1 MLKKT
6 IGMKKIILFASVF
19 IGVISYAQIPS
30 YVPSN
35 GLVGWWPFNGNAND
49 ESVNG
54 NNGTNNGA
62 IFCNDNMGVLNSALN
77 QSVNGSYIRTQ
88 SVINNV
94 YNNFSISFWANPAQA
109 DIVKNQGITGQEGP
123 ATMSIIHPPHG
134 TTNWGS
140 GSNAGVGINVGTNQI
155 QIVEHTDNYISSPLV
170 YSGQIIGWHHFV
182 LVYNQH
188 IPKLYMDGS
197 IVATGLQS
205 TIQFVRPGSGFCNL
219 YTNSGFGNSFDPNG
233 NPIGNYKGDYDDI
246 GIWNRALTDQ
256 EILALYQG
264 CQMVITTQPSNQ
276 SVNVSAGNTTFSV
289 ASSASN
295 PTYQWQA
302 NLGLGFQT
310 LSNAGQ
316 YNGVNTANLS
326 VSNLNMSND
335 NQTFRCIINENGC
348 VDTSDIATLTI
359 IDDASVFED
368 NATSILISPNPIT
381 NQFSI
386 SGIEQIVSLTLMDMN
401 GKIVKTLNNKE
412 KSHDVSNLKPGM
424 YFLEARDENRSYI
437 IKVMKD

>member
-1 MLKKT
+1 MKT
-6 IGMKKIILFASVF
+6 TILLILVF
-19 IGVISYAQIPS
+19 ISLNSLSQIPS

-49 ESVNG
+49 ESGSG
-54 NNGTNNGA
+54 NNGSINGG
-62 IFCNDNMGVLNSALN
+62 IFCNDNVGVLNSAIN
-77 QSVNGSYIRTQ
+77 QSVNESYIRTQ

-94 YNNFSISFWANPAQA
+94 YNNFSISFWANPAQP
-109 DIVKNQGITGQEGP
+109 DILKNQGVTGQEGT

-134 TTNWGS
+134 TTNWGA
-140 GSNAGVGINVGTNQI
+140 GSNAGVGVNVGTNQI

-188 IPKLYMDGS
+188 IPKLYMDGN

-205 TIQFVRPGSGFCNL
+205 AIQFVRPGSGFCNL
-219 YTNSGFGNSFDPNG
+219 YTSSGFGNSFFPNG

-246 GIWNRALTDQ
+246 GIWNRVLTDQ

-264 CQMVITTQPSNQ
+264 CQMVITTQPINQ
-276 SVNVSAGNTTFSV
+276 SVNISAGSTTFNV

-295 PTYQWQA
+295 PTYQWQT

-326 VSNLNMSND
+326 VSNLNTSND
-335 NQTFRCIINENGC
+335 NQTFRCIINDNGC
-348 VDTSDIATLTI
+348 VDTSDVAVLTI

-368 NATSILISPNPIT
+368 NETSALISPNPIT

-386 SGIEQIVSLTLMDMN
+386 SGIEEIVSLTIMDMN
-401 GKIVKTLNNKE
+401 GKIVKTLNEKE

-424 YFLEARDENRSYI
+424 YFLEVRDENRYHVFRLV
-437 IKVMKD
+437 KE

>member
-1 MLKKT
+1 MKT
-6 IGMKKIILFASVF
+6 IILLTLVL
-19 IGVISYAQIPS
+19 ISLNSIAQIPS
-30 YVPSN
+30 YVSSN

-49 ESVNG
+49 ESGNG
-54 NNGTNNGA
+54 NNG
-62 IFCNDNMGVLNSALN
+62 I
-77 QSVNGSYIRTQ
+77 VNGSILSSDRNGNANNAYSFNGIDN
-88 SVINNV
+88 VITISSQTNVDQNSNYTVSLWFNSPTSEYNGSFLSFGTWFCKLGHDSPGLFYKDEIGNQANNWYV
-94 YNNFSISFWANPAQA
+94 QQHFGVLPTINIWNHLVIKKVN
-109 DIVKNQGITGQEGP
+109 
-123 ATMSIIHPPHG
+123 
-134 TTNWGS
+134 TT
-140 GSNAGVGINVGTNQI
+140 IFLYLNQI
-155 QIVEHTDNYISSPLV
+155 QVGTITSYGFVNFSTSSL
-170 YSGQIIGWHHFV
+170 
-182 LVYNQH
+182 
-188 IPKLYMDGS
+188 
-197 IVATGLQS
+197 
-205 TIQFVRPGSGFCNL
+205 IQFGYYCCQEFFNGSL
-219 YTNSGFGNSFDPNG
+219 
-233 NPIGNYKGDYDDI
+233 DDI
-246 GIWNRALTDQ
+246 GIWNRELSDQ

-295 PTYQWQA
+295 PTYQWQT
-302 NLGLGFQT
+302 NLGLGFQS

-386 SGIEQIVSLTLMDMN
+386 PGIEQVASVTLLDMN
-401 GKIVKTLNNKE
+401 GKIVKTLNDKE

-424 YFLEARDENRSYI
+424 YFLGVRDENRSYM

>member
-1 MLKKT
+1 MKT
-6 IGMKKIILFASVF
+6 IILLTLVL
-19 IGVISYAQIPS
+19 ISLNSTAQIPS

-49 ESVNG
+49 ESGNG
-54 NNGTNNGA
+54 NNG
-62 IFCNDNMGVLNSALN
+62 I
-77 QSVNGSYIRTQ
+77 VNGSILSSDRNGNA
-88 SVINNV
+88 NNA
-94 YNNFSISFWANPAQA
+94 YSFNGIS
-109 DIVKNQGITGQEGP
+109 
-123 ATMSIIHPPHG
+123 
-134 TTNWGS
+134 
-140 GSNAGVGINVGTNQI
+140 
-155 QIVEHTDNYISSPLV
+155 NYIDL
-170 YSGQIIGWHHFV
+170 
-182 LVYNQH
+182 
-188 IPKLYMDGS
+188 
-197 IVATGLQS
+197 
-205 TIQFVRPGSGFCNL
+205 
-219 YTNSGFGNSFDPNG
+219 G
-233 NPIGNYKGDYDDI
+233 NPITLGNNPTSFTQSGWAYFNDFNDAYVFISKRHDNSGNDWATPVTTLNNTFIFFADDAFYQNAPMVESNGLLVNQWYHLSFVKSSDVYSIYVNGLLVSSITDSHQMGGSTNNLIIGAQLAWPEFMKGSLDDI

-264 CQMVITTQPSNQ
+264 CQMVITTQPINQ
-276 SVNVSAGNTTFSV
+276 SVNISAGSTTFNV

-295 PTYQWQA
+295 PTYQWQT
-302 NLGLGFQT
+302 NLGLGFQS

-359 IDDASVFED
+359 INDASVFED
-368 NATSILISPNPIT
+368 NETSALISPNPIT

-386 SGIEQIVSLTLMDMN
+386 SEIEQIISLTLMDMN

-412 KSHDVSNLKPGM
+412 KSHDVSNLKPGI
-424 YFLEARDENRSYI
+424 YFLEVRDENRSYR

>member
-1 MLKKT
+1 MKT
-6 IGMKKIILFASVF
+6 TILLTL
-19 IGVISYAQIPS
+19 ILISLNSTAQIPS

-49 ESVNG
+49 ESGNG
-54 NNGTNNGA
+54 NNGTVIGSILSYDRNGNANNAYG
-62 IFCNDNMGVLNSALN
+62 F
-77 QSVNGSYIRTQ
+77 NGI
-88 SVINNV
+88 
-94 YNNFSISFWANPAQA
+94 
-109 DIVKNQGITGQEGP
+109 
-123 ATMSIIHPPHG
+123 
-134 TTNWGS
+134 
-140 GSNAGVGINVGTNQI
+140 
-155 QIVEHTDNYISSPLV
+155 DNYIDL
-170 YSGQIIGWHHFV
+170 
-182 LVYNQH
+182 
-188 IPKLYMDGS
+188 
-197 IVATGLQS
+197 
-205 TIQFVRPGSGFCNL
+205 
-219 YTNSGFGNSFDPNG
+219 G
-233 NPIGNYKGDYDDI
+233 NPITLGNNPSSYTQAGWAYFNDFSDTYVFISKRHDNSGSDWATPKTTANNTFIFYADDALYSNAQIAESNSLLVNQWYHVTFVKSFDVYSIYVNGLMVSSNTDSHQMGGSTNNLIIGAQLAWPEFMKGSLDDI

-295 PTYQWQA
+295 PTYQWQT

-326 VSNLNMSND
+326 VSNLNTSND
-335 NQTFRCIINENGC
+335 NQTFRCIINDNGC
-348 VDTSDIATLTI
+348 VDTSDIATLTV

-368 NATSILISPNPIT
+368 NATSILLSPNPIT

-386 SGIEQIVSLTLMDMN
+386 SGIEQVASLTLLDMN
-401 GKIVKTLNNKE
+401 GKIVKTLNEKE
-412 KSHDVSNLKPGM
+412 KLHDVSNLNPGM
-424 YFLEARDENRSYI
+424 YFLEVRDENRSYM

>member
-1 MLKKT
+1 
-6 IGMKKIILFASVF
+6 MKKIILFASVL

-49 ESVNG
+49 ESGLNHNLIPSGDASLVNDRNG
-54 NNGTNNGA
+54 YPQSAFSLSDVNNNSRLEFNMQDYSLVDNFNQGSLSIWVKITSHDITNHYFG
-62 IFCNDNMGVLNSALN
+62 FDNMFMVRQKSGSNTQLYLGLLGGTMKLRMHLNGGLPNSGDLISSSSLSLNTWCNIVYTWNGSFEKIYINGVLDNSINSSNSISALN
-77 QSVNGSYIRTQ
+77 SPNMFCFGSYGG
-88 SVINNV
+88 V
-94 YNNFSISFWANPAQA
+94 
-109 DIVKNQGITGQEGP
+109 
-123 ATMSIIHPPHG
+123 
-134 TTNWGS
+134 
-140 GSNAGVGINVGTNQI
+140 GSN
-155 QIVEHTDNYISSPLV
+155 S
-170 YSGQIIGWHHFV
+170 
-182 LVYNQH
+182 
-188 IPKLYMDGS
+188 
-197 IVATGLQS
+197 
-205 TIQFVRPGSGFCNL
+205 
-219 YTNSGFGNSFDPNG
+219 TNS
-233 NPIGNYKGDYDDI
+233 ILDDI
-246 GIWNRALTDQ
+246 GVWNRALTDQ

-295 PTYQWQA
+295 PTYQWQT

-335 NQTFRCIINENGC
+335 NQTFRCIINNNGC
-348 VDTSDIATLTI
+348 VDTSDIAILTI

-401 GKIVKTLNNKE
+401 GKLVSSFNEKE
-412 KSHDVSNLKPGM
+412 ESHDVSNLKPGM
-424 YFLEARDENRSYI
+424 YFLEVRDENQSYM